1 MAATATA
8 QREQAQPI
16 VTVQEIDEAL
26 AHTIARA
33 GDWTHTPA
41 MSKWIDALLDQRNR
55 IARSG
60 PARECRVIYPT
71 EYRDGQ

>member
-41 MSKWIDALLDQRNR
+41 MSRWIDALLDQRLR
-55 IARSG
+55 ITRG
-60 PARECRVIYPT
+60 TP
-71 EYRDGQ
+71 

>member
-1 MAATATA
+1 MATATA

-33 GDWTHTPA
+33 GDDWVRMPA
-41 MSKWIDALLDQRNR
+41 MSRWVDALLDQRLR
-55 IARSG
+55 IM
-60 PARECRVIYPT
+60 RET
-71 EYRDGQ
+71 A

>member
-33 GDWTHTPA
+33 GADWTHTPA
-41 MSKWIDALLDQRNR
+41 MSRWIDALLDQRLR
-55 IARSG
+55 ITRG
-60 PARECRVIYPT
+60 T
-71 EYRDGQ
+71 E